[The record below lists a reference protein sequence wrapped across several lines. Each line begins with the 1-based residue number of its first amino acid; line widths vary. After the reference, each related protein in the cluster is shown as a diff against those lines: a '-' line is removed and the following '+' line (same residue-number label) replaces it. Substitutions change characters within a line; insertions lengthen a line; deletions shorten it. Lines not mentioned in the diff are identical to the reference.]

1 MARLKAVF
9 FDLGGTLIDL
19 ESDKSSHLKVLEA
32 TKQRYGLDVTAADL
46 HRGFVSYIGR
56 FEAQQA
62 KHWRPILE
70 LTEEAFEEE
79 MARMGIAVDT
89 RDVQW
94 FMKTYMTT
102 YGRGIILARGAMDTL
117 RGAKLLGIH
126 VGILSDVDD
135 DWAKLVLDNLRLRPL
150 LDSVTTS
157 QTVGVA
163 KPNPRIFLAAL
174 KKAKCEPIE
183 ALHVGDSLERDVRG
197 AKAIGMRAAHIG
209 PQPSSESDYQARTM
223 VEFLPVL
230 KKVVESGQ

>member
-32 TKQRYGLDVTAADL
+32 TRQRYGLDVTAAEL
-46 HRGFVSYIGR
+46 QRGFVSYIGR

-62 KHWRPILE
+62 KHWKPILE

-79 MARMGIAVDT
+79 MARMGIAVDA

-94 FMKTYMTT
+94 FMKTYMAT
-102 YGRGIILARGAMDTL
+102 YGRGIILAKGAMDVL
-117 RGAKLLGIH
+117 RGTKLLGRH

-135 DWAKLVLDNLRLRPL
+135 DWAKLVIDNLRLRPL

-163 KPNPRIFLAAL
+163 KPNAKILSPRL
-174 KKAKCEPIE
+174 
-183 ALHVGDSLERDVRG
+183 RRRG
-197 AKAIGMRAAHIG
+197 AR
-209 PQPSSESDYQARTM
+209 PPRPST
-223 VEFLPVL
+223 
-230 KKVVESGQ
+230 